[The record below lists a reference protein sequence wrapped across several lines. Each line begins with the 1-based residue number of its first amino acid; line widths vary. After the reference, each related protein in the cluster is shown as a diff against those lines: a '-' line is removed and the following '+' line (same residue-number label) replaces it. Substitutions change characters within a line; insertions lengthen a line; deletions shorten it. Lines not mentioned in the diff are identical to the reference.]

1 MFNSLI
7 SSFSNNYVSISANLS
22 MTEDGIEYICKGDN
36 TDLYDSSIVY
46 RADTSITLKV
56 VQPIEPSISLPS
68 TSVIKGGT
76 PMTLICSV
84 EGSPPPT
91 IEWFHNG
98 VVIEGE
104 MEETYVTEG
113 LAGVYA
119 CKATNMLGT
128 VEQEV
133 IVESLPTYSGGEIF
147 LIILIVGF
155 LLTVLVVLL
164 LILVRRNE
172 LERRMREARAKDEL
186 LLENEKRT
194 GYTPSLPPM
203 TPRSEFP
210 PGTPGTPSVPGSEV
224 PPLNFPV
231 EGEEPLPAVSEAEC
245 QTPRSILSPRPPTPQ
260 SQLPV

>member
-1 MFNSLI
+1 
-7 SSFSNNYVSISANLS
+7 
-22 MTEDGIEYICKGDN
+22 
-36 TDLYDSSIVY
+36 
-46 RADTSITLKV
+46 
-56 VQPIEPSISLPS
+56 
-68 TSVIKGGT
+68 
-76 PMTLICSV
+76 MTLICSV

-98 VVIEGE
+98 VVIDGE
-104 MEETYVTEG
+104 KEETYVTEG

-203 TPRSEFP
+203 TPRSEIP
-210 PGTPGTPSVPGSEV
+210 SGIPGTPSVPGSEV
-224 PPLNFPV
+224 PPLNFPG